1 VKGLI
6 EKLHN
11 WSLQWANTK
20 WGSCAL
26 FICAFA
32 DASLLPMP
40 TPMLFLALALLSVG
54 KVYKY
59 AIYGTLGFLFGAIAG
74 YSIGH
79 FAWLNDSGGFTQL
92 AQFFATHIPGFSE
105 QMYNTIHIQYERWDF
120 WILFIASFIPVHF
133 NLFSISAGVFDI
145 NFFILC
151 ITTLIGQGIKFYLFA
166 LLIIKI
172 GPEVKKLFE
181 FKFKL
186 KPIAIIVTV
195 GIAAVII
202 AIKVF

>member
-1 VKGLI
+1 MKDWI
-6 EKLHN
+6 NKLHT
-11 WSLQWANTK
+11 WCLQWANTK
-20 WGSCAL
+20 WGSWAL
-26 FICAFA
+26 FLCAFA

-40 TPMLFLALALLSVG
+40 TPLLFLALALLSVE

-79 FAWLNDSGGFTQL
+79 FAWLNVNGGFTQL
-92 AQFFATHIPGFSE
+92 AQFFVNHVPGFSE
-105 QMYNTIHIQYERWDF
+105 EMYNTIHIQYEKWDF

-145 NFFILC
+145 SFFILC

-166 LLIIKI
+166 LLVIKM

-181 FKFKL
+181 FKL
-186 KPIAIIVTV
+186 KPIAIIITAC
-195 GIAAVII
+195 IAVIII